1 MVVKYQ
7 RGGYS
12 WYLLSKADCISEH
25 DAVGTVFE
33 GYPLRWKIE
42 ELHRQIKQDYNLESI
57 RLQRYEAL
65 KTMNA
70 LLWMALS
77 FLYTRLESLA
87 LDIIFEPELG
97 LVNRKRLGDLLRFV
111 YYKLA
116 LAVKRILALARV
128 YYPPRRINSNN
139 GQLVIPFEEW
149 W

>member
-1 MVVKYQ
+1 MSYYTTIFGQMLNLISRLDFQDVVN
-7 RGGYS
+7 R
-12 WYLLSKADCISEH
+12 H
-25 DAVGTVFE
+25 
-33 GYPLRWKIE
+33 KIC
-42 ELHRQIKQDYNLESI
+42 Y
-57 RLQRYEAL
+57 
-65 KTMNA
+65 TT
-70 LLWMALS
+70 WMWGALS

-111 YYKLA
+111 YHKLA

-128 YYPPRRINSNN
+128 YYPPRRINPNN